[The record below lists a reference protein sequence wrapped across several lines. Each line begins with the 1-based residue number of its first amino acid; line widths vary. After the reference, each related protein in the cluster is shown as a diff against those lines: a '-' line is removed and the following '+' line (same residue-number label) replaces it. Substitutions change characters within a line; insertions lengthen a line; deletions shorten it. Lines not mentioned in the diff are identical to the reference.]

1 MITFSSK
8 RKVSIPFGEQ
18 GTKKQNAVTAT
29 AQTLFPK
36 AAGGAAGGAAVDS
49 TAGGAAVDSTGS
61 TVAVLSKKDDA
72 IRGAAF
78 FFLNRHP

>member
-36 AAGGAAGGAAVDS
+36 AAGGAAGGS